1 MITDN
6 TNIFDKYKSL
16 INIYPN
22 IKSMK
27 QGVKKLDTPNNSTGR
42 RALLRK
48 LLIQAK
54 INKNLPMIKNLE
66 RQLRLIPQVRGGQR
80 KTRRSKRP
88 GKKQTRKI

>member
-1 MITDN
+1 
-6 TNIFDKYKSL
+6 
-16 INIYPN
+16 
-22 IKSMK
+22 MK
-27 QGVKKLDTPNNSTGR
+27 QGVKKLDTPEKNSTRR
-42 RALLRK
+42 RALLRE

-54 INKNLPMIKNLE
+54 INKNLPMIKKLE